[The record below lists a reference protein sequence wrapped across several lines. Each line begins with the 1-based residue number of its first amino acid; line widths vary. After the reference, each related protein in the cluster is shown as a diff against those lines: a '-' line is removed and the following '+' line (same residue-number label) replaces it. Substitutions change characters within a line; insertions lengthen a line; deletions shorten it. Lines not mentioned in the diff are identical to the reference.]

1 MEDSSS
7 SQGKWIYDF
16 QIERHSSKFLKYSYI
31 ISINVIMETNKYIY
45 IAVK

>member
-16 QIERHSSKFLKYSYI
+16 QIERRSSKFLKYSYI
-31 ISINVIMETNKYIY
+31 ISIKVIIKTNIY
-45 IAVK
+45 IFVAVK